1 MYCTPCSSPSD
12 VGEPVAGRAV
22 AEALLD
28 DLDEQE
34 VTPCQPP
41 LCAPREHSLAF
52 MAAGIAIN
60 ATMFTDGEFQ
70 WFDSDH
76 PVQRITDIMR
86 DEFGD
91 PDAGKHSTIVM

>member
-1 MYCTPCSSPSD
+1 
-12 VGEPVAGRAV
+12 
-22 AEALLD
+22 
-28 DLDEQE
+28 
-34 VTPCQPP
+34 
-41 LCAPREHSLAF
+41 

-76 PVQRITDIMR
+76 PLQRISDVMR